1 MAGIES
7 RSLSKTAK
15 RWAMKLLTN
24 QTPRE
29 CRISVLPIQ
38 SSAIFAGI
46 GINMIALRWLSTPE
60 AVAYSKLGKDRLKRL
75 VLEGKIKGG
84 QDPEDHNR
92 WFYCKYSI
100 DDYREGQVNELRL
113 KAAAIWEKNHA
124 A

>member
-1 MAGIES
+1 MI
-7 RSLSKTAK
+7 
-15 RWAMKLLTN
+15 
-24 QTPRE
+24 TP
-29 CRISVLPIQ
+29 
-38 SSAIFAGI
+38 
-46 GINMIALRWLSTPE
+46 RWLSTPE
-60 AVAYSKLGKDRLKRL
+60 AIAYSKLGKDRLKRL